1 LPNPTLASTASND
14 PRPPLIAVDFDG
26 TITMEDITNIIWDAH
41 VPFDWREVLLP
52 ASRDGTMTPL
62 ELIAN
67 GYREVRLGPDALLAE
82 VRPRAHLR
90 AGFDKLVVQARVH
103 RWPLHVISHGLGFYL
118 RDLLPPGVS
127 FTAFEG
133 TFDGDHWQVALPP
146 GLVLADGQDFKL
158 QVLADLRARH
168 PGRRTVYVGDGR
180 LDFPAAR
187 RSDQVFAVRD
197 STLATLCRG
206 ARVACTEFDRFDEIV
221 AALG

>member
-1 LPNPTLASTASND
+1 
-14 PRPPLIAVDFDG
+14 
-26 TITMEDITNIIWDAH
+26 MEDITNIIWDAH

-62 ELIAN
+62 ALIAN
-67 GYREVRLGPDALLAE
+67 GYREVHLGPDALLAE

-118 RDLLPPGVS
+118 RDLLPPGL
-127 FTAFEG
+127 A
-133 TFDGDHWQVALPP
+133 
-146 GLVLADGQDFKL
+146 LADGQDFKV

-221 AALG
+221 AALS